1 MIETSVKKGENSEKK
16 KWMGGTEG
24 VHEKESDDTSDA
36 DCSKTTIN
44 KKTRR
49 ME

>member
-1 MIETSVKKGENSEKK
+1 MSVKKREDSEKK

-24 VHEKESDDTSDA
+24 VHDKELDDTSDGG
-36 DCSKTTIN
+36 CSKTMIN
-44 KKTRR
+44 KKTSR

>member
-1 MIETSVKKGENSEKK
+1 MSVKKGEDSEKK

-24 VHEKESDDTSDA
+24 VHDKESDDVSDGG
-36 DCSKTTIN
+36 CSKTTTN
-44 KKTRR
+44 KKAHR